1 MAFLIN
7 ENLIWIAIPK
17 CATYSIESAL
27 ITSNLKIKKYQ
38 ELFTK
43 TKHIHTTLDD
53 CFDYFGTYE
62 SVCITRDWFEKWL
75 SSINFIWDVLEK
87 NSLEPLYKW
96 EDLTNEHIY
105 KIFNTDFMNYL
116 NIGNKDGYQE
126 CFMKFTRKKKEEV
139 LEIHDIQRII
149 EIPCTLIS
157 EKYWKNNQQCTYEFD
172 IKDLNK
178 FVSFIEDRFGER
190 LIIERENESTKKPNK
205 LIINDEL
212 KSFVWEKFEKTYE
225 KRNQL
230 I

>member
-1 MAFLIN
+1 MKL
-7 ENLIWIAIPK
+7 
-17 CATYSIESAL
+17 
-27 ITSNLKIKKYQ
+27 
-38 ELFTK
+38 
-43 TKHIHTTLDD
+43 
-53 CFDYFGTYE
+53 
-62 SVCITRDWFEKWL
+62 V
-75 SSINFIWDVLEK
+75 INFIWDVLEK